1 MRATKDSGISWLGEY
16 PSDWELKKIK
26 YCLQERVEKNNP
38 VRTTEILSLTAKQ
51 GVIPY
56 DQKEGGGNKPK
67 EDVSAY
73 RLAYPGDIVMNSMN
87 ILSGSVGLSQYF
99 GCVSPVYYMLRPWKV
114 TEDVRYYNYTFQT
127 TMFQRSL
134 FGLGN
139 GILIKE
145 SGNGKLNT
153 IRMRIPMDKF
163 GELFIPVAPIDEQQ
177 RIADF
182 LDAKCAKIDAL
193 VADIQS
199 QIDTLE
205 QYKRSV
211 ITETV
216 TKGLNPDAEMKDSG
230 IEWVGEIPAHWL
242 VHPVYYYYGERKNKN
257 YLGKEDNLLS
267 LSYGRVVR
275 KDINTSD
282 GLLPESFNT
291 YNIVETGD
299 IIIRPTDLQNDKR
312 SLRTGLVKEH
322 GIITSAYIDLCPI
335 KQVDSRY
342 FYFLLH
348 AYDVMKV
355 FYNMGNGVRQGLNY
369 SEFSRLMVF
378 EPPYEEQVAIA
389 DYLET
394 KVIEVDAIIERKKEQ
409 MSVLNAYKRS
419 LIFEYVTGKKEV
431 RNETADAIVALN
443 PHIIL
448 LGIINDRIGKKH
460 TRGKV
465 QLQKLLYLL
474 DIHVGMNVNTKYYR
488 YEHGPYDRQLNCYID
503 VLIKNRWYEQRHDN
517 GEILIKGKNHDEF
530 VRKYKNQFR
539 EKQMEINQ
547 LIDALRDMKTSQLE
561 RIATLYAVWNDFI
574 LEGESHPTDEK
585 ILHEVVTNWTANKA
599 NPQDGTWKLSL
610 EKMKKL
616 GIIPTG
622 KGLHTSRKPMRKA
635 ENE

>member
-1 MRATKDSGISWLGEY
+1 
-16 PSDWELKKIK
+16 
-26 YCLQERVEKNNP
+26 
-38 VRTTEILSLTAKQ
+38 
-51 GVIPY
+51 
-56 DQKEGGGNKPK
+56 
-67 EDVSAY
+67 
-73 RLAYPGDIVMNSMN
+73 
-87 ILSGSVGLSQYF
+87 
-99 GCVSPVYYMLRPWKV
+99 ML
-114 TEDVRYYNYTFQT
+114 F
-127 TMFQRSL
+127 RS
-134 FGLGN
+134 
-139 GILIKE
+139 
-145 SGNGKLNT
+145 
-153 IRMRIPMDKF
+153 
-163 GELFIPVAPIDEQQ
+163 
-177 RIADF
+177 
-182 LDAKCAKIDAL
+182 
-193 VADIQS
+193 
-199 QIDTLE
+199 
-205 QYKRSV
+205 SV

>member
-1 MRATKDSGISWLGEY
+1 MREMKDSGIEWIGKVPVE
-16 PSDWELKKIK
+16 WKID
-26 YCLQERVEKNNP
+26 NP
-38 VRTTEILSLTAKQ
+38 QYHFSQRKDRAKQ
-51 GVIPY
+51 GMVQLTASQKYGVITQTEY
-56 DQKEGGGNKPK
+56 MERTGANIVTVQKDFDILKLVCAGDFVIHMRSFQGGLEYSEKTGSIS
-67 EDVSAY
+67 SAY
-73 RLAYPGDIVMNSMN
+73 VM
-87 ILSGSVGLSQYF
+87 
-99 GCVSPVYYMLRPWKV
+99 
-114 TEDVRYYNYTFQT
+114 
-127 TMFQRSL
+127 
-134 FGLGN
+134 
-139 GILIKE
+139 LIPR
-145 SGNGKLNT
+145 NT
-153 IRMRIPMDKF
+153 IREPRYYKWFFKSSNYIDALSSTSNLVRDGQAMRWSNFIQLPI
-163 GELFIPVAPIDEQQ
+163 LFPPAEEQQ

-182 LDAKCAKIDAL
+182 LDAKCAEIDAL
-193 VADIQS
+193 TADIQT

-342 FYFLLH
+342 FYLLLH

>member
-1 MRATKDSGISWLGEY
+1 MREMKDSGIEWIGDIPVSWKIMPNKYLMRKE
-16 PSDWELKKIK
+16 KKI
-26 YCLQERVEKNNP
+26 CP
-38 VRTTEILSLTAKQ
+38 VYHGEDILSLTMK
-51 GVIPY
+51 GVIVR
-56 DQKEGGGNKPK
+56 DLDAGGKMPTSFDGYQRLEAGNLLMCLFDI
-67 EDVSAY
+67 DVTP
-73 RLAYPGDIVMNSMN
+73 RC
-87 ILSGSVGLSQYF
+87 VGLIKQAGVSSPAYSQF
-99 GCVSPVYYMLRPWKV
+99 VLRKGADAAYYCYYYTMLDNDKTLLHLAKNLRHSL
-114 TEDVRYYNYTFQT
+114 TEDQ
-127 TMFQRSL
+127 
-134 FGLGN
+134 LGA
-139 GILIKE
+139 
-145 SGNGKLNT
+145 
-153 IRMRIPMDKF
+153 
-163 GELFIPVAPIDEQQ
+163 IPVIVPPIEEQQ

-182 LDAKCAKIDAL
+182 LDTKCAEIDAL
-193 VADIQS
+193 TADIQT

-216 TKGLNPDAEMKDSG
+216 TKGLNPDVEITDSG
-230 IEWVGEIPAHWL
+230 VEWVGEIPAHWL

-574 LEGESHPTDEK
+574 LEGENHPTDEK